1 MTMDQVI
8 KKLLVCTD
16 GSDYSQVCCQYA
28 AWIAGQTGASID
40 LLYLTDL
47 RQFEVPL
54 VADLSGSLGIQ
65 PYQDV
70 LTHLQELEKRKA
82 EVIEENA
89 REIFEKQGLKKS
101 IQFHHHTGLLVD
113 CLEDFEKDVDLV
125 LLGKRGE
132 NADFATAHLGSNM
145 ERVIRASSK
154 PTLTTSRKFILIT
167 KILLAYDGGDSCQK
181 ALQFLCKNN
190 ALSDQDLHVVTVS
203 ENQDDKSAFENLEQA
218 KSIANGRKGNTVFQI
233 LNGNVEDQIARYV
246 DKEEMNLLVMGVYGH
261 RRIRYLLIGSTTT
274 TVIRACRIPVLC
286 FR

>member
-1 MTMDQVI
+1 MDQSL
-8 KKLLVCTD
+8 KKLLICTD
-16 GSDYSQVCCQYA
+16 GSDYSQVCCRYA
-28 AWIAGQTGASID
+28 AWIAERTGASIE

-70 LTHLQELEKRKA
+70 LTHLQEMEKRKA
-82 EVIEENA
+82 TVIEKNA
-89 REIFEKQGLKKS
+89 REIFDKEGMKNP
-101 IQFHHHTGLLVD
+101 IRFHHHTGLLVD

-132 NADFATAHLGSNM
+132 NADYATAHLGSNM
-145 ERVIRASSK
+145 ERVIRSSSK
-154 PTLTTSRKFILIT
+154 PTLTTSRKFIPIA
-167 KILLAYDGGDSCQK
+167 KILLAYDGGESCQK
-181 ALQFLCKNN
+181 ALQFLCENE
-190 ALSDQDLHVVTVS
+190 ALSDQELHIVMVS
-203 ENQDDKSAFENLEQA
+203 ENEDDKAAFENVEQA
-218 KSIANGRKGNTVFQI
+218 KSIAKGRKGTNVFQI

-286 FR
+286 FP

>member
-1 MTMDQVI
+1 MDQSL
-8 KKLLVCTD
+8 KKLLVCAD
-16 GSDYSQVCCQYA
+16 GSDYSQVCCRYA
-28 AWIAGQTGASID
+28 AWIAERTGASIE

-70 LTHLQELEKRKA
+70 LTHLQEMEKRKA
-82 EVIEENA
+82 TVIEKNA
-89 REIFEKQGLKKS
+89 REIFDKEGMKNP
-101 IQFHHHTGLLVD
+101 IRFHHHTGLLVD

-132 NADFATAHLGSNM
+132 NADYATAHLGSNM

-154 PTLTTSRKFILIT
+154 PTLTTSRKFIPIA
-167 KILLAYDGGDSCQK
+167 KILLAYDGGESCQK
-181 ALQFLCKNN
+181 ALQFLCENE
-190 ALSDQDLHVVTVS
+190 ALSDQELHIVMVS
-203 ENQDDKSAFENLEQA
+203 ENEDDKAAFENVEQA
-218 KSIANGRKGNTVFQI
+218 KSIAKGRKGTNVFQI
-233 LNGNVEDQIARYV
+233 LNGNVEDRIARYV

-286 FR
+286 FP

>member
-1 MTMDQVI
+1 MTMDQSL

-16 GSDYSQVCCQYA
+16 GSDYSQVCCRYA
-28 AWIAGQTGASID
+28 AWIAERTGASIE
-40 LLYLTDL
+40 LLYLTDF

-70 LTHLQELEKRKA
+70 LTHLQEMEKRKA
-82 EVIEENA
+82 TVIEKNA
-89 REIFEKQGLKKS
+89 REIFDKEGMKNP
-101 IQFHHHTGLLVD
+101 IRFHHHTGLLVD

-132 NADFATAHLGSNM
+132 NADYATAHLGSNM

-154 PTLTTSRKFILIT
+154 PTLTTSRKFIPIA
-167 KILLAYDGGDSCQK
+167 KILLAYDGGESCQK
-181 ALQFLCKNN
+181 ALQFLCENE
-190 ALSDQDLHVVTVS
+190 ALSDQELHIVTVS
-203 ENQDDKSAFENLEQA
+203 EIEDDKAAFENVEQA
-218 KSIANGRKGNTVFQI
+218 KSIAKGRKGTNVFQI

-286 FR
+286 FP

>member
-1 MTMDQVI
+1 MDQSL

-16 GSDYSQVCCQYA
+16 GSDYSQVCCRYA
-28 AWIAGQTGASID
+28 AWIAERTGASIE
-40 LLYLTDL
+40 LLYLTDF

-70 LTHLQELEKRKA
+70 LTHLQEMEKRKA
-82 EVIEENA
+82 TVIEKNA
-89 REIFEKQGLKKS
+89 REIFDKEGMKNP
-101 IQFHHHTGLLVD
+101 IRFHHHTGLLVD

-132 NADFATAHLGSNM
+132 NADYATSHLGSNM

-154 PTLTTSRKFILIT
+154 PTLTTSRKFIPIA
-167 KILLAYDGGDSCQK
+167 KILLAYDGGESCQK
-181 ALQFLCKNN
+181 ALQFLCENE
-190 ALSDQDLHVVTVS
+190 ALSDQELHIVTVS
-203 ENQDDKSAFENLEQA
+203 EIEDDKAAFENVEQA
-218 KSIANGRKGNTVFQI
+218 KSIAKGRKGTNVFQI

-286 FR
+286 FP

>member
-1 MTMDQVI
+1 MDQSV

-16 GSDYSQVCCQYA
+16 GSDYSQVCCRYA
-28 AWIAGQTGASID
+28 AWIAERTSASIE

-70 LTHLQELEKRKA
+70 LTHLQEMEKRKA
-82 EVIEENA
+82 TVIEKNA
-89 REIFEKQGLKKS
+89 REIFDKEGMKNQ
-101 IQFHHHTGLLVD
+101 IRFHHHTGLLVD

-132 NADFATAHLGSNM
+132 NADYATAHLGSNM

-154 PTLTTSRKFILIT
+154 PTLTTSRKFIPIA
-167 KILLAYDGGDSCQK
+167 KILLAYDGGESCQK
-181 ALQFLCKNN
+181 ALQFLCENE
-190 ALSDQDLHVVTVS
+190 ALSDQELHIVTVS
-203 ENQDDKSAFENLEQA
+203 ENENDKAAFENVEQA
-218 KSIANGRKGNTVFQI
+218 KSIAKGRKGTNVFQI

-286 FR
+286 FP

>member
-1 MTMDQVI
+1 MDQSI

-16 GSDYSQVCCQYA
+16 GSDYSQVCCRYA
-28 AWIAGQTGASID
+28 AWIAKRTGASIE

-47 RQFEVPL
+47 RQFEVSL
-54 VADLSGSLGIQ
+54 VADLSGSLGIH

-82 EVIEENA
+82 TVIEKNA
-89 REIFEKQGLKKS
+89 REILDKEGMENPVRFY
-101 IQFHHHTGLLVD
+101 HHTGLLVD
-113 CLEDFEKDVDLV
+113 YLGHFEKDVDLV

-132 NADFATAHLGSNM
+132 NADYATAHLGSNM

-154 PTLTTSRKFILIT
+154 PTLTTSRKFIPIT
-167 KILLAYDGGDSCQK
+167 KILLAYDGGESCQK
-181 ALQFLCKNN
+181 ALQFLCDNE
-190 ALSDQDLHVVTVS
+190 ALSDQELHILMVS
-203 ENQDDKSAFENLEQA
+203 ENEDDKAVSKNMEQA
-218 KSIANGRKGNTVFQI
+218 KSIVKGRKGTNVFQI

-246 DKEEMNLLVMGVYGH
+246 DNEEINLLVMGIYGH

-286 FR
+286 FP

>member
-1 MTMDQVI
+1 MAIDQSI

-16 GSDYSQVCCQYA
+16 GSDYSQVCCRYA
-28 AWIAGQTGASID
+28 ALIAEYTGASFE

-70 LTHLQELEKRKA
+70 LTHLQEMEKCKA
-82 EVIEENA
+82 TVIEKNA
-89 REIFEKQGLKKS
+89 REIFDKEGMKNP
-101 IQFHHHTGLLVD
+101 IRFYHHTGLLVD

-132 NADFATAHLGSNM
+132 NADYATAHLGSNM

-154 PTLTTSRKFILIT
+154 PTLTTSRKFIPIT
-167 KILLAYDGGDSCQK
+167 KILLAYDGGESCQK
-181 ALQFLCKNN
+181 ALQFLCENE
-190 ALSDQDLHVVTVS
+190 ALSDQELHIFTVS
-203 ENQDDKSAFENLEQA
+203 ENEDDKTAFENMEQA
-218 KSIANGRKGNTVFQI
+218 KSIAKRRKGTNFFKI
-233 LNGNVEDQIARYV
+233 LNGNIEDQIARYV
-246 DKEEMNLLVMGVYGH
+246 DNEEINLLVMGVYGH

-286 FR
+286 FP

>member
-1 MTMDQVI
+1 MDQSV

-16 GSDYSQVCCQYA
+16 GSDYSQVCCRYA
-28 AWIAGQTGASID
+28 AWIAERTGASIE

-70 LTHLQELEKRKA
+70 LTHLQEMEKRKA
-82 EVIEENA
+82 TVIEKNA
-89 REIFEKQGLKKS
+89 REIFDKEGMKNQ
-101 IQFHHHTGLLVD
+101 IRFHYHTGLLVD

-132 NADFATAHLGSNM
+132 NADYATAHLGSNM

-154 PTLTTSRKFILIT
+154 PTLTTSRKFIPIA
-167 KILLAYDGGDSCQK
+167 KILLAYDGGESCQK
-181 ALQFLCKNN
+181 ALQFLCENE
-190 ALSDQDLHVVTVS
+190 ALSDQELHIVTVS
-203 ENQDDKSAFENLEQA
+203 ENENDKAAFENVEQA
-218 KSIANGRKGNTVFQI
+218 KSIAKGRKGTNVFQI
-233 LNGNVEDQIARYV
+233 LNGNVENQIARYV

-286 FR
+286 FP

>member
-1 MTMDQVI
+1 MDQSI

-16 GSDYSQVCCQYA
+16 GSDYSQVCCRYA
-28 AWIAGQTGASID
+28 AWIAERTGASIE

-70 LTHLQELEKRKA
+70 LTHLQEMEKRKA
-82 EVIEENA
+82 TVIEKNA
-89 REIFEKQGLKKS
+89 REIFDKEGMKNP
-101 IQFHHHTGLLVD
+101 IRFHHHTGLLVD

-154 PTLTTSRKFILIT
+154 PTLTTSRKFIPIA
-167 KILLAYDGGDSCQK
+167 KILLAYDGGESCQK
-181 ALQFLCKNN
+181 ALQFLCENE
-190 ALSDQDLHVVTVS
+190 ALSDQELHIVTVS
-203 ENQDDKSAFENLEQA
+203 ENEDDKAAFENVEQA
-218 KSIANGRKGNTVFQI
+218 KSIAKGRKGTNVFQI

-286 FR
+286 FP

>member
-1 MTMDQVI
+1 MDQSV

-16 GSDYSQVCCQYA
+16 GSDYSQVCCRYA
-28 AWIAGQTGASID
+28 AWIAERTGASIE

-70 LTHLQELEKRKA
+70 QTHLQEMEKRKA
-82 EVIEENA
+82 TVIEKNA
-89 REIFEKQGLKKS
+89 REIFDKEGMKNP
-101 IQFHHHTGLLVD
+101 IRFHHHTGLLVD

-132 NADFATAHLGSNM
+132 NADYATAHLGSNM

-154 PTLTTSRKFILIT
+154 PTLTTSRKFIPIA
-167 KILLAYDGGDSCQK
+167 KILLAYDGGESCQK
-181 ALQFLCKNN
+181 ALQFLCENE
-190 ALSDQDLHVVTVS
+190 ALSDQELHIVTVS
-203 ENQDDKSAFENLEQA
+203 ENEDDKAAFENVEQA
-218 KSIANGRKGNTVFQI
+218 KSIAKGRKGTNVFQI

-286 FR
+286 FP

>member
-1 MTMDQVI
+1 MDQSV

-16 GSDYSQVCCQYA
+16 GSDYSQVCCRYA
-28 AWIAGQTGASID
+28 AWIAERTSASIE

-70 LTHLQELEKRKA
+70 LTHLQEMEKRKA
-82 EVIEENA
+82 TVIEKNA
-89 REIFEKQGLKKS
+89 REIFDKEGMKNQ
-101 IQFHHHTGLLVD
+101 IRFHHHTGLLVD

-132 NADFATAHLGSNM
+132 NADYATAHLGSNM

-154 PTLTTSRKFILIT
+154 PTLTTSRKFIPIA
-167 KILLAYDGGDSCQK
+167 KILLAYDGGESCQK
-181 ALQFLCKNN
+181 ALQFLCENE
-190 ALSDQDLHVVTVS
+190 ALSDQELHIVTVS
-203 ENQDDKSAFENLEQA
+203 ENEDDKAAFENVEQA
-218 KSIANGRKGNTVFQI
+218 KSIAKGRKGTNVFQI

-286 FR
+286 FP

>member
-1 MTMDQVI
+1 MNQSI

-16 GSDYSQVCCQYA
+16 GSDYSQVCCRYA
-28 AWIAGQTGASID
+28 AWISERTGASID

-70 LTHLQELEKRKA
+70 LTHLQDMEKRKA
-82 EVIEENA
+82 VVIEKNA
-89 REIFEKQGLKKS
+89 REIFDKEGMKNP
-101 IQFHHHTGLLVD
+101 IQFYHHTGLLVD

-132 NADFATAHLGSNM
+132 NADYATAHLGSNM

-154 PTLTTSRKFILIT
+154 PTLTTSRKFIPFT
-167 KILLAYDGGDSCQK
+167 KILLAFDGGESCQK
-181 ALQFLCKNN
+181 ALQFLCEND
-190 ALSDQDLHVVTVS
+190 ALSDQELHIITVS
-203 ENQDDKSAFENLEQA
+203 ENEDDKAAFENIEQA
-218 KSIANGRKGNTVFQI
+218 KSIAKGRKGTNVFKI

-246 DKEEMNLLVMGVYGH
+246 DNEEMNLLVMGVYGH

-286 FR
+286 FP

>member
-1 MTMDQVI
+1 MVQSI

-16 GSDYSQVCCQYA
+16 GSDYSQVCCRYA
-28 AWIAGQTGASID
+28 AWIAEHTGASID

-70 LTHLQELEKRKA
+70 LTHLQEMEKRKA
-82 EVIEENA
+82 AIIEKNA
-89 REIFEKQGLKKS
+89 REIFAKEGMKNP

-132 NADFATAHLGSNM
+132 NADYATAHLGSNM

-154 PTLTTSRKFILIT
+154 PTLTTSRKFIPFT
-167 KILLAYDGGDSCQK
+167 KILLAYDGGESCQK
-181 ALQFLCKNN
+181 ALQFLCEND
-190 ALSDQDLHVVTVS
+190 ALSDQELHIITVS
-203 ENQDDKSAFENLEQA
+203 ENEDDKAAFENMEQA
-218 KSIANGRKGNTVFQI
+218 KSIAKGRKGTNVFQI

-246 DKEEMNLLVMGVYGH
+246 DNEEMNLLVMGVYGH

-286 FR
+286 FP

>member
-1 MTMDQVI
+1 MDQSL

-16 GSDYSQVCCQYA
+16 GSDYSQVCCRYA
-28 AWIAGQTGASID
+28 AWIAERTGASIE

-70 LTHLQELEKRKA
+70 LTHLQEMEKCKA
-82 EVIEENA
+82 TVIEKNA
-89 REIFEKQGLKKS
+89 REIFDKEGMKNP
-101 IQFHHHTGLLVD
+101 IRFHHHTGLLVD

-132 NADFATAHLGSNM
+132 NADYATAHLGSNM

-154 PTLTTSRKFILIT
+154 PTLTTSRKFIPIA
-167 KILLAYDGGDSCQK
+167 KILLAYDGGESCQK
-181 ALQFLCKNN
+181 ALQFLCENE
-190 ALSDQDLHVVTVS
+190 ALSDQELHIVTVS
-203 ENQDDKSAFENLEQA
+203 ENENDKAAFENVEQA
-218 KSIANGRKGNTVFQI
+218 KSIAKGRKGTNVFQI

-246 DKEEMNLLVMGVYGH
+246 DNEEMNLLVMGVYGH

-286 FR
+286 FP